1 MNELIHQFGIDWRLL
16 AAQAVNF
23 FILFFLLYRFAYRPV
38 LAMLSSRRAGIE
50 AGIRM
55 QEEAA
60 FRLVSAASE
69 RDAMLKKAQHDG
81 LAVVERAE
89 AAGKERG
96 ETIIR
101 QALEKEERILVEG
114 KAKAEERQR
123 ELADAFA
130 KEAAELVRGAV
141 ARVVELSPDKID
153 RELVKKAVEA
163 AERAPARSL

>member
-1 MNELIHQFGIDWRLL
+1 MSELIHQFGIDWRLL
-16 AAQAVNF
+16 TAQAVNF
-23 FILFFLLYRFAYRPV
+23 FILFFVLYRFAYRPI

-50 AGIRM
+50 EGIRM

-60 FRLVSAASE
+60 SRLFSATSE

-96 ETIIR
+96 EAIIR

-123 ELADAFA
+123 ERADVFA
-130 KEAAELVRGAV
+130 KEAASLVRNAV
-141 ARVVELSPDKID
+141 ARVVELSPEAID
-153 RELVKKAVEA
+153 RVVVEKALKE
-163 AERAPARSL
+163 AERVSSVR